1 MNVSGVMA
9 IIALAKKMTQLKVS
23 CSSVP
28 CQTPPHLAQA
38 LVDVST
44 AYCNCDL
51 DHIEEKI
58 YPSPGD
64 PARMVDLG
72 QVTLAY
78 RDDQPSSVD
87 GPGHPGQRRGDQEA
101 DRQPAKHVHL
111 HQGGV
116 LPVAGVETW
125 DLMH

>member
-9 IIALAKKMTQLKVS
+9 IIALAKKMTQLKVMLYFRALLD
-23 CSSVP
+23 
-28 CQTPPHLAQA
+28 TPSLAQA

-51 DHIEEKI
+51 DHIEERI
-58 YPSPGD
+58 YPAPGD

-101 DRQPAKHVHL
+101 DREPAEHVHL
-111 HQGGV
+111 HQGGI
-116 LPVAGVETW
+116 LP
-125 DLMH
+125 